1 MFGLGSIG
9 NFLPMIG
16 SIGAGFSG
24 GGLFGLGFTLLSGLL
39 TNLTSPKN
47 PGIENFA
54 THPGFSTAYA
64 NPGFGTMGGGP
75 NATTF
80 GSMSGY
86 FGGNY
91 TTDYSILPQ
100 TPSGQYHN
108 NSCYCY
114 GNQGVNYAPNAA
126 AGNAGYGQ
134 QLGNLQFGGSFSKYL
149 NQYNSVVLPQAPFI
163 PSYQYGQSAATYG
176 SAMAPYQQSYQ
187 PAMSHYGFGSP
198 QQYNPAGTLY
208 GQQSGSVQ
216 VSYGRSNYGGPQD
229 CQPPVVNNHY
239 NLHVHNHNSPQPCET
254 PAPQPECPPQPPVAN
269 CPPPAPQPPV
279 VEDCPPNVSAVTGN
293 KTVDRPASIVAS
305 NSQAAQNIQTKWGR
319 TPQISTDADWP
330 AASQTVRERITGGS
344 PEPYSF
350 GGRNIFQNGDGMMP
364 ERAAVWHVF
373 QQNET
378 LRLDAKSGYFYE
390 TKSDGSTVNKF
401 HVSAVADLERQAGS
415 DSGLASRLVSDFLLS
430 RNLAASGVMGS
441 KANVSY
447 QGAPTIPNS
456 NGNPVVSAAQQAP
469 ASTPVSTLSS
479 FGQVNVGPQKGRS
492 FLG

>member
-9 NFLPMIG
+9 NFLPIIG

-54 THPGFSTAYA
+54 THPGFSSAFT

-75 NATTF
+75 NAGTF

-100 TPSGQYHN
+100 TPAGQYHS

-114 GNQGVNYAPNAA
+114 PNQGVNYAPNNGAY
-126 AGNAGYGQ
+126 GNAGYGQ
-134 QLGNLQFGGSFSKYL
+134 RLSNLQFGGNFSSYL
-149 NQYNSVVLPQAPFI
+149 NQYNSVVLPQAPFF
-163 PSYQYGQSAATYG
+163 PSYQYGQTAATYG
-176 SAMAPYQQSYQ
+176 SATAPYQQCQQ

-198 QQYNPAGTLY
+198 RQYNPAGTLY

-216 VSYGRSNYGGPQD
+216 VNYGRPNYGGPQD
-229 CQPPVVNNHY
+229 GQPPVVNNHY
-239 NLHVHNHNSPQPCET
+239 NIHLHNQNVAQQCET
-254 PAPQPECPPQPPVAN
+254 PAPQPECPPPPPVA
-269 CPPPAPQPPV
+269 CQPPQPPA
-279 VEDCPPNVSAVTGN
+279 VEDCPPDISTATGT
-293 KTVDRPASIVAS
+293 KTVDLPAAIVS
-305 NSQAAQNIQTKWGR
+305 NNSQAAQNIQTKWGR
-319 TPQISTDADWP
+319 TPPISTDADWP
-330 AASQTVRERITGGS
+330 AASQTVRDRITGGS
-344 PEPYSF
+344 AEPYSF
-350 GGRNIFQNGDGMMP
+350 GGRNIYQSGDGMVP

-378 LRLDAKSGYFYE
+378 LRFDVGSGNFYE
-390 TKSDGSTVNKF
+390 TKPDGSTLNKF
-401 HVSAVADLERQAGS
+401 HISAVANLERQAGS
-415 DSGLASRLVSDFLLS
+415 DSGLASRLVGEFLNS
-430 RNLAASGVMGS
+430 RNLAIDGIVRSQPAVTASASAQPAV
-441 KANVSY
+441 A
-447 QGAPTIPNS
+447 ATPRF
-456 NGNPVVSAAQQAP
+456 NGNPLAVASAPP
-469 ASTPVSTLSS
+469 AVFNS
-479 FGQVNVGPQKGRS
+479 GQQKGRS